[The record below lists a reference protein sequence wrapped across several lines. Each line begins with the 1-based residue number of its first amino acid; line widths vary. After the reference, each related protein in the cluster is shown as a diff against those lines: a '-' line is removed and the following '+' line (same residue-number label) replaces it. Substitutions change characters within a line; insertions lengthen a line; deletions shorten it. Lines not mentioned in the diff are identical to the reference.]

1 MRYRLAFVIAAVWLL
16 VPAAALAQQTGSV
29 SGVILDQ
36 TGGVMP
42 GATVTLSGAQLP
54 AARTI
59 ISDGNGAYRFQL
71 VLPGQYTVV
80 VELSG
85 FRQVSR
91 AVVVDVDRDTKLDI
105 TLGLAAA
112 TEVVAVVAATTPI
125 VDVRKTEVNFN
136 YKAAEIEALPLQK
149 NYSGLFQLI
158 PGVADNNSFAPAAG
172 AGRQDNKYL
181 IDGVDI
187 TNPGFGYLSTEV
199 NGNDIAEF
207 NVKRGAISAEFGRAT
222 GFVTNAVTRSGTN
235 QFHGLGNIE
244 LRPRSFSADENTLN
258 STGEIVKINNTI
270 GRHVESGSLGGPL
283 VKDRLFFYGSA
294 AYGRTKTS
302 DRTNALGAVPDRTV
316 DTSEFFGKLTGNLTP
331 TMNINGG
338 FRYRPSDCEFCGIGN
353 TSAPTVAQNTESDAK
368 IATITWNWFL
378 SNRSIVDARYIH
390 MEENATN
397 LAVTDLGFKPSFNP
411 NDLGSMG
418 QYSDTTGPFTVTR
431 GGHNLRS
438 EQVDYKRDEFRAS
451 LSQFFDVGI
460 TGHELKA
467 GFGFEVGSE
476 TLERQANGW
485 GTLAIVGTGGSQ
497 IQARYYP
504 EQPAQVSPGRTYSL
518 FVQDNISIGSR
529 LVVNAGVLLNRDEFA
544 QELQEKNTFLTFG
557 FGDEIQPRLGV
568 NYQLRKAVGD
578 KAYANWGRYYAMDQ
592 KSSARSL
599 APSRLFLNEA
609 LFNRTTGALISDGP
623 LASTTGKTIDPGIK
637 PTYTDEWLV
646 GYGTPLLDG
655 WGLDIFY
662 INRESFDFIEDI
674 PASLPATGPFH
685 AAQLVGAERKYRSLT
700 IELSRRL
707 ANNWALTTSY
717 AWSRLEGNMDLD
729 YSTVAV
735 FNTSSAIQDGP
746 GEFVQDRYRYGPLGQ
761 DRPHVFKVFASYVPP
776 QVPNLTLGGYLR
788 AQSGPTWA
796 ARGIDWDNGL
806 RRYLEQAGSRRVD
819 AWTNFDLLTAYRLP
833 VGGRARISVEG
844 RVLNLFGN
852 LTTLNVDQRQ
862 FLDGRIRPA
871 ASAFAVC
878 GTDYACATD
887 LFSAAQTTNQPNSRF
902 GQGSEWA
909 APRRFILSLRAD
921 F

>member
-29 SGVILDQ
+29 SGLILDQ

-42 GATVTLSGAQLP
+42 GAMVTLSGAQLP
-54 AARTI
+54 AARTV

-71 VLPGQYTVV
+71 LLPGQYSVV

-85 FRQVSR
+85 FRQVTR

-105 TLGLAAA
+105 TLGLAGA
-112 TEVVAVVAATTPI
+112 TELVAVVAATTPI

-158 PGVADNNSFAPAAG
+158 PGVADNNSFAPAG
-172 AGRQDNKYL
+172 GGSRQDNKYL

-199 NGNDIAEF
+199 NGLDIAEF

-258 STGEIVKINNTI
+258 TAGEIVKIDNTI
-270 GRHVESGSLGGPL
+270 GRHVEAGSLGGPL
-283 VKDRLFFYGSA
+283 LKDRLFFYGSA

-302 DRTNALGAVPDRTV
+302 ERTNALGPVPDRII
-316 DTSEFFGKLTGNLTP
+316 DTSEFFGKLTGNLTSN
-331 TMNINGG
+331 MNINGG

-353 TSAPTVAQNTESDAK
+353 TQAASVAQNTESNAK
-368 IATITWNWFL
+368 VATVTWNWFL
-378 SNRSIVDARYIH
+378 SSRTIVDARYIH

-397 LAVTDLGFKPSFNP
+397 LPLTDLGFKPTFNV

-431 GGHNLRS
+431 GVWNLRS
-438 EQVDYKRDEFRAS
+438 EEVDYKRDEFRATFN
-451 LSQFFDVGI
+451 QFYDIGQ
-460 TGHELKA
+460 TNHDLKF
-467 GFGFEVGSE
+467 GFGIEEGSE
-476 TLERQANGW
+476 ILERKSNGW
-485 GTLAIVGTGGSQ
+485 GTLAIVGGGTQ
-497 IQARYYP
+497 IQATYYP

-518 FVQDNISIGSR
+518 FVQDNITLGSR
-529 LVVNAGVLLNRDEFA
+529 LAVNAGLLLNRDEFA
-544 QELQEKNTFLTFG
+544 QELQDKNTFLTFG
-557 FGDEIQPRLGV
+557 FGDQIQPRLGV
-568 NYQLRKAVGD
+568 NYQLRPAGRD
-578 KAYANWGRYYAMDQ
+578 KVYANWGRYYAMDQ

-599 APSRLFLNEA
+599 APSRLFFNDA
-609 LFNRTTGALISDGP
+609 LFNRTTGALISDIP
-623 LASTTGKTIDPGIK
+623 RASTTGKLIDPGLK
-637 PTYTDEWLV
+637 PTYTDEWLI
-646 GYGTPLLDG
+646 GYETQLLRD

-662 INRESFDFIEDI
+662 MNRESFDFIEDI
-674 PASLPATGPFH
+674 PTSLPATGPFH
-685 AAQLVGAERKYRSLT
+685 AAQLTGAERKYRALT
-700 IELSRRL
+700 FELSRRL
-707 ANNWALTTSY
+707 ANNWALITSY
-717 AWSRLEGNMDLD
+717 SWSRFEGNFDLD
-729 YSTVAV
+729 YAAGAV

-746 GEFVQDRYRYGPLGQ
+746 GEFVQDRYRNGPLSQ
-761 DRPHVFKVFASYVPP
+761 DRPHVFKVFGSYVPP
-776 QVPNLTLGGYLR
+776 QVPNLTIGGYLR
-788 AQSGPTWA
+788 AQSGATWA

-806 RRYLEQAGSRRVD
+806 RRYLAPAGSNRTD
-819 AWTNFDLLTAYRLP
+819 TWTNFDLLATYRVP
-833 VGGRARISVEG
+833 IGNRAKVALEG

-862 FLDGRIRPA
+862 FLDARIRPA
-871 ASAFAVC
+871 TSAFAVC

-902 GQGSEWA
+902 GQGAEWA
-909 APRRFILSLRAD
+909 PPRRFILSLRVD